1 MSTILRSDTRDPTYG
16 KTSAEPSDEVASPSG
31 HVLFVLDHFYPHVG
45 GGETLFFELTRALA
59 ARGWQ
64 VTVVTLRSPGM
75 PREERLDG
83 VRVVRVSTPPF
94 ARRYWFIVAAILPAL
109 RLSIGANLVH
119 AGGYAAAWAAWF
131 AGWWGRLPKVLTVY
145 EVFADQWLTLGDV
158 PWLLGWSFRLY
169 EWLSLRLPFDRYLC
183 ISAFT
188 RDRLLRFAR
197 VPEMRTRV
205 VYSALDY
212 EFWDARQHASRDL
225 KAELGLN
232 PSTFVYTCFGRPG
245 VSKGVDYLV
254 KAAAL
259 LRDKQPDSHLL
270 LLLSRDP
277 SDGYRRVLQTISGL
291 DLNQHVTVK
300 DPVPRAELPSYLLGS
315 DCVVVPSLSEGFG
328 YSAVEAATLGCPVI
342 ATRGHAVEEVLGD
355 YGVFVPPR
363 DAQALA
369 DALLASATNHVKSS
383 PMPPRYTSDRHVTE
397 IVRIYQ
403 GLIPLGLAEPAVESS
418 KSATNP

>member
-1 MSTILRSDTRDPTYG
+1 MPALPQDCRLALLSCTNLCMVMLDRAAVVRVPARAVRTSHESSASRLELADCATTVDCMSTILRSDTRDPTYG

-158 PWLLGWSFRLY
+158 PWLLGWSFQIGRASCR
-169 EWLSLRLPFDRYLC
+169 E
-183 ISAFT
+183 
-188 RDRLLRFAR
+188 R
-197 VPEMRTRV
+197 V
-205 VYSALDY
+205 
-212 EFWDARQHASRDL
+212 
-225 KAELGLN
+225 
-232 PSTFVYTCFGRPG
+232 
-245 VSKGVDYLV
+245 
-254 KAAAL
+254 
-259 LRDKQPDSHLL
+259 
-270 LLLSRDP
+270 
-277 SDGYRRVLQTISGL
+277 
-291 DLNQHVTVK
+291 
-300 DPVPRAELPSYLLGS
+300 
-315 DCVVVPSLSEGFG
+315 
-328 YSAVEAATLGCPVI
+328 
-342 ATRGHAVEEVLGD
+342 
-355 YGVFVPPR
+355 
-363 DAQALA
+363 
-369 DALLASATNHVKSS
+369 
-383 PMPPRYTSDRHVTE
+383 
-397 IVRIYQ
+397 
-403 GLIPLGLAEPAVESS
+403 
-418 KSATNP
+418 